1 MLTASTKVTSHL
13 RRFYN
18 GEPGCWPKA
27 KENFVYALRIEK
39 CADYVLP
46 KIPPIAGPH
55 NFPVQVMADALIE
68 DQFIEL
74 RTDVSGAAVEAQI
87 NMQID
92 QIWEDYDRAF
102 NEIWEMDLNGPE
114 REREKFRISQE
125 RTMRIAKVR
134 DNRLG
139 IQSILMADLNRYEKL
154 KTIHDDKVASCLK
167 VFTCCLGPEC
177 HYVCMRLR

>member
-46 KIPPIAGPH
+46 KVPPIAGPH

-74 RTDVSGAAVEAQI
+74 RTDVSVAAVEAQI

-92 QIWEDYDRAF
+92 QIWEDYDRG
-102 NEIWEMDLNGPE
+102 DLGNG
-114 REREKFRISQE
+114 S
-125 RTMRIAKVR
+125 
-134 DNRLG
+134 
-139 IQSILMADLNRYEKL
+139 
-154 KTIHDDKVASCLK
+154 
-167 VFTCCLGPEC
+167 
-177 HYVCMRLR
+177 